1 MINKTNE
8 SFAVTEL
15 TRVPGVQMEVIDV
28 LKFRR
33 RNMNQYDVS
42 GILMTYSTRARHAQD
57 KEHLKDII
65 RELKQELDLRKIEKN
80 INR

>member
-1 MINKTNE
+1 
-8 SFAVTEL
+8 
-15 TRVPGVQMEVIDV
+15 MEVIDV

-57 KEHLKDII
+57 KERLKDVSVN
-65 RELKQELDLRKIEKN
+65 LNKN
-80 INR
+80 LI